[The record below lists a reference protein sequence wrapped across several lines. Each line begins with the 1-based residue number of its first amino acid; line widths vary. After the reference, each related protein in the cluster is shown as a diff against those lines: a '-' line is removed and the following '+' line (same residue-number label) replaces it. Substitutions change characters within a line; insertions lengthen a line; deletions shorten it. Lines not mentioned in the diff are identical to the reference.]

1 VGFTDISEIKLDGGN
16 VVRYEDRV
24 IMTDAIFRENGID
37 IKDKTGQTQLSG
49 KLKNYFNSEIII
61 IPHQPDDP
69 LSHSDGVVRFL
80 DRNTVLVN
88 NFSSV
93 TDKKLEES
101 KHYLDNLF
109 GVLGKAGLNIIQI
122 PYAPINEIGEDN
134 MPVAFG
140 IYINYL
146 ETSEYVFLP
155 QFQEGFVEKDKEAL
169 QIFSKIFKSVG
180 KKVIP
185 VNSRSIAYG
194 GGVLNCIT
202 WN

>member
-1 VGFTDISEIKLDGGN
+1 
-16 VVRYEDRV
+16 
-24 IMTDAIFRENGID
+24 
-37 IKDKTGQTQLSG
+37 
-49 KLKNYFNSEIII
+49 
-61 IPHQPDDP
+61 
-69 LSHSDGVVRFL
+69 
-80 DRNTVLVN
+80 
-88 NFSSV
+88 
-93 TDKKLEES
+93 
-101 KHYLDNLF
+101 
-109 GVLGKAGLNIIQI
+109 VLGKAGLNIIQI